1 MLVTKIASN
10 IFLLVPTSTT
20 SHLPTS
26 LPPLFVLNVTYS
38 GLVGGGVWH
47 LFINIRHLYIH
58 DLPLKYPREQNLDP
72 RNTQEEK
79 FWTHKI
85 PTRKKL
91 RPTKYSPE
99 KDLNPRNTQEKNF
112 GLTKSRCHSGWR
124 PTRPTMAQNPRN
136 LANLYKLYFAKNCD

>member
-26 LPPLFVLNVTYS
+26 LPPLFALNVTYS

-91 RPTKYSPE
+91 RPTKYPPE
-99 KDLNPRNTQEKNF
+99 KNLNPRNTQEKKF
-112 GLTKSRCHSGWR
+112 RTYEVTIPQWLETHETHDGTK
-124 PTRPTMAQNPRN
+124 PTKFS
-136 LANLYKLYFAKNCD
+136 KLV